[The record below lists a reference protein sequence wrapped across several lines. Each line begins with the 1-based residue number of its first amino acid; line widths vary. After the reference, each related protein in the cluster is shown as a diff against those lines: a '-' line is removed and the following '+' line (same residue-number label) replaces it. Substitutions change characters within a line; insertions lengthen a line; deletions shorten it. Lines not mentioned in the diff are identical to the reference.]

1 MLRQLVDR
9 AFAEEMLRVGIEY
22 REQVD
27 GKTELM
33 TWKDE
38 LEPFHSLMFSERME
52 RNATRLCN
60 RSRLKGIDVPLRYR
74 YDNLV
79 LRPPGGAGTSYHQDA
94 TEHGSDRG
102 GELQFWLALAEVK
115 PEMGAMRFV
124 DKSHLEGPLGST
136 FNVPHPDPANLR
148 TSKHLSLP

>member
-1 MLRQLVDR
+1 MSPGVMLRQLVDR

-52 RNATRLCN
+52 RTPPDCATAAGSRASTSRCATATTTSSSARPAARARPTTRMR
-60 RSRLKGIDVPLRYR
+60 RSTAPTA
-74 YDNLV
+74 
-79 LRPPGGAGTSYHQDA
+79 AGSCSS
-94 TEHGSDRG
+94 G
-102 GELQFWLALAEVK
+102 
-115 PEMGAMRFV
+115 
-124 DKSHLEGPLGST
+124 
-136 FNVPHPDPANLR
+136 
-148 TSKHLSLP
+148 